1 MNYEAKTRGL
11 VVKVTPQ
18 FLPDQTDPG
27 IPRYVWSYTVDV
39 ENHGQETVSLIS
51 RHWEI
56 TDGLGRVEIIDGPG
70 VVGETPTLKTGEAFR
85 YTSGCPL
92 STPSGMMRGAY
103 QMITQAGEHFDA
115 EVPAFSLHMPEA
127 TQRLN

>member
-1 MNYEAKTRGL
+1 MDYEAKTRD
-11 VVKVTPQ
+11 VVVRVTPH
-18 FLPDQTDPG
+18 FLPDQSDPA
-27 IPRYVWSYTVDV
+27 IPRYVWAYTVNV
-39 ENHGQETVSLIS
+39 ENHGADTVSLIS

-56 TDGLGRVEIIDGPG
+56 TDALGRVEIIDGSG

-92 STPSGMMRGAY
+92 STSSGEMSGTY
-103 QMITQAGEHFDA
+103 QMVTEAGERFDA
-115 EVPAFSLHMPEA
+115 IVPAFSLHRPEA

>member
-11 VVKVTPQ
+11 VVRVTPQ
-18 FLPDQTDPG
+18 FLPDQTDPD

-39 ENHGQETVSLIS
+39 ENHGAETVSLIS

-56 TDGLGRVEIIDGPG
+56 TDARGRVEIVDGPG

-92 STPSGMMRGAY
+92 STSSGMMCGAY
-103 QMITQAGEHFDA
+103 QMITEAGERFDA
-115 EVPAFSLHMPEA
+115 VVPAFSLHMPEA